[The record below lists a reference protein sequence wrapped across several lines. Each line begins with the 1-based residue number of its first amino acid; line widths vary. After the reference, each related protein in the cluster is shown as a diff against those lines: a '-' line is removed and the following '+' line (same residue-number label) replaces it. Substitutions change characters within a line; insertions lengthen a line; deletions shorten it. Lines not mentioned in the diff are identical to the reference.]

1 MEIKNI
7 TGFKYKVVRFFG
19 LKILDLYVIRKFL
32 SSFFLA
38 IALILSIVVIF
49 DLSEKIDDFI
59 ESDAQLKEILLEY
72 YLNFI
77 PYFAVLFSSLFAFI
91 AVIYFTSRMAYNTE
105 IIAILNSGMS
115 FRRLLLPYLISA
127 TLIAGLSF
135 YLSDRVIPN
144 ANKIKLEFEEE
155 FVRKRPIRFK
165 TKDFHRQIEP
175 GIYVY
180 LQNYSNVSK
189 VGYNFTIEKFENGEL
204 VSKMFA
210 DQIRWD
216 TAVNKWQARRYYIRT
231 IDGLNETLEEGKR
244 IDTTLSIHP
253 DDFKMRLNIVE
264 TMSLRELDEFIKKQL
279 MQGETNVTA
288 YQIERQNRLSFP
300 FATFI
305 LTLIGVAVSS
315 RKMRGGIGL
324 QIARGRGRWGNG
336 DAGAARGVDQ
346 YAESLRRGRAK
357 APKAVR
363 LCDDVVPV
371 ADIEL
376 KIPVLQN

>member
-1 MEIKNI
+1 MERKDDTSLKHKI
-7 TGFKYKVVRFFG
+7 VRALG

-32 SSFFLA
+32 GTFFLS
-38 IALILSIVVIF
+38 IVLILSIAVIF

-59 ESDAQLKEILLEY
+59 ESGAGIHEIVFDY

-115 FRRLLLPYLISA
+115 FKRFLRPYMLSA
-127 TLIAGLSF
+127 FLIAALAF
-135 YLSDRVIPN
+135 YLSDQVIPD
-144 ANKIKLEFEEE
+144 ANKVKLDFEETY
-155 FVRKRPIRFK
+155 VRKRPVKFK

-175 GIYVY
+175 GVYIY

-189 VGYNFTIEKFENGEL
+189 VGYNFTIEKFEDGEL

-216 TAVNKWQARRYYIRT
+216 TAIDKWQARRYYIRT
-231 IDGLNETLEEGKR
+231 IDGLVETLEEGKM
-244 IDTTLSIHP
+244 IDTTLAIHP
-253 DDFKMRLNIVE
+253 DDFQRRLSIVE
-264 TMSLRELDEFIKKQL
+264 TMSLKELDAFIDQQL
-279 MQGETNVTA
+279 MQGETNVKA
-288 YQIERQNRLSFP
+288 YQIERQNRIAFP
-300 FATFI
+300 FSMFI

-324 QIARGRGRWGNG
+324 QIALGVVISFSFILFQQFSKQFAIGGMLPVM
-336 DAGAARGVDQ
+336 AAVWLPNLCFLVIAFFLFR
-346 YAESLRRGRAK
+346 L
-357 APKAVR
+357 APK
-363 LCDDVVPV
+363 
-371 ADIEL
+371 
-376 KIPVLQN
+376 

>member
-1 MEIKNI
+1 MEVNNDTGIKHKI
-7 TGFKYKVVRFFG
+7 IRFFG
-19 LKILDLYVIRKFL
+19 LRLLDIYVIRKFL
-32 SSFFLA
+32 GSFFLA

-59 ESDAQLKEILLEY
+59 ESGAKLKEILFDY

-105 IIAILNSGMS
+105 IIAILSSGMS
-115 FRRLLLPYLISA
+115 FRRLLVPYLISA

-135 YLSDRVIPN
+135 YLSDQVIPS
-144 ANKIKLEFEEE
+144 ANKIKLDFEEKY
-155 FVRKRPIRFK
+155 VRKRPVRFK

-189 VGYNFTIEKFENGEL
+189 VGYNFTIEKFENGQL

-216 TAVNKWQARRYYIRT
+216 TAVNKWEARRYYIRT
-231 IDGLNETLEEGKR
+231 IDGINESLVQGKT
-244 IDTTLSIHP
+244 IDTTLAIHP
-253 DDFKMRLNIVE
+253 DDFKVRLNIVE
-264 TMSLRELDEFIKKQL
+264 TMSLKELDEFIRKQL
-279 MQGETNVTA
+279 MQGETNVTS
-288 YQIERQNRLSFP
+288 YQIERHNRISFP
-300 FATFI
+300 FSTFI

-324 QIARGRGRWGNG
+324 QIAI
-336 DAGAARGVDQ
+336 GVVISFSYILFQ
-346 YAESLRRGRAK
+346 QFSKQFAIGGLLPVMLAVWLPNLFFLVVALFLFRL
-357 APKAVR
+357 APR
-363 LCDDVVPV
+363 
-371 ADIEL
+371 
-376 KIPVLQN
+376 

>member
-1 MEIKNI
+1 MESKNDI
-7 TGFKYKVVRFFG
+7 GIKYKIVRFFG
-19 LKILDLYVIRKFL
+19 LKILDFYVIRKFL
-32 SSFFLA
+32 GSFFLS

-59 ESDAQLKEILLEY
+59 ESGAGLKEILFDY

-105 IIAILNSGMS
+105 IIAILSSGMS

-135 YLSDRVIPN
+135 YLSDRVIPG
-144 ANKIKLEFEEE
+144 ANKIKLDFEEK
-155 FVRKRPIRFK
+155 FVRKRTIRFK
-165 TKDFHRQIEP
+165 TKNFHRQIEP

-189 VGYNFTIEKFENGEL
+189 VGYNFTIEKFEEGEL

-231 IDGLNETLEEGKR
+231 IDGLTEEIVEGR
-244 IDTTLSIHP
+244 EIDTTLAIHP

-264 TMSLRELDEFIKKQL
+264 TMSLKELDEFIRKQL
-279 MQGETNVTA
+279 MQGETNVTV
-288 YQIERQNRLSFP
+288 YQIERQNRIAFP
-300 FATFI
+300 FSIFI

-315 RKMRGGIGL
+315 KKMRGGIGM
-324 QIARGRGRWGNG
+324 QIAL
-336 DAGAARGVDQ
+336 GVVISFTYILFTQ
-346 YAESLRRGRAK
+346 FSKQFAIGGLLPVMLAVWLPNLFFTFVALLLFRL
-357 APKAVR
+357 APR
-363 LCDDVVPV
+363 
-371 ADIEL
+371 
-376 KIPVLQN
+376 

>member
-1 MEIKNI
+1 MEEQNDI
-7 TGFKYKVVRFFG
+7 GFKYKIIRFFG
-19 LKILDLYVIRKFL
+19 LKILDVYVIRKFL
-32 SSFFLA
+32 GSFFLA

-59 ESDAQLKEILLEY
+59 ESGAKLREILLDY

-115 FRRLLLPYLISA
+115 FRRLLVPYLISA
-127 TLIAGLSF
+127 TLIAALSF

-144 ANKIKLEFEEE
+144 ANKVKLDFEEK
-155 FVRKRPIRFK
+155 FIRKSPVRFS
-165 TKDFHRQIEP
+165 TKNFHRQIEP
-175 GIYVY
+175 GVYVY
-180 LQNYSNVSK
+180 LENYSNVSK
-189 VGYNFTIEKFENGEL
+189 VGYNFTIEKFKDGEL

-216 TAVNKWQARRYYIRT
+216 TTVNKWQARRYYIRT
-231 IDGLNETLEEGKR
+231 INGLHETLEEGKE

-253 DDFKMRLNIVE
+253 DDFKIRLNIVE
-264 TMSLRELDEFIKKQL
+264 TMSLKELDKFIKKQL

-288 YQIERQNRLSFP
+288 YQIERHNRISFP
-300 FATFI
+300 FSTFI
-305 LTLIGVAVSS
+305 LTLVGVAVSS

-324 QIARGRGRWGNG
+324 QIAI
-336 DAGAARGVDQ
+336 GVVISFSYILFSQ
-346 YAESLRRGRAK
+346 FSKQFAIGGLLPVMLAVWLPNIFFFLVSIFLFRM
-357 APKAVR
+357 APR
-363 LCDDVVPV
+363 
-371 ADIEL
+371 
-376 KIPVLQN
+376 

>member
-1 MEIKNI
+1 MEGKDN
-7 TGFKYKVVRFFG
+7 TEFKYKIVRFLG
-19 LKILDLYVIRKFL
+19 LKMLDVYVIRKFL
-32 SSFFLA
+32 GSFFLS

-59 ESDAQLKEILLEY
+59 ESGAKLKAILFEY

-115 FRRLLLPYLISA
+115 FRRLLFPYMISA
-127 TLIAGLSF
+127 TFIALLSF
-135 YLSDRVIPN
+135 FLSDRVIPQ
-144 ANKIKLEFEEE
+144 ANKAKLNFEEQY
-155 FVRKRPIRFK
+155 VRRKPIRFK

-189 VGYNFTIEKFENGEL
+189 VGYQFTIEKFEDGVL

-216 TAVNKWQARRYYIRT
+216 TTNNKWQARRYYIRT
-231 IDGLNETLEEGKR
+231 IDGLKETLEEGKQ

-253 DDFKMRLNIVE
+253 DDFQMRLTITE
-264 TMSLRELDEFIKKQL
+264 TMSLKELDEFIKKQQ
-279 MQGETNVTA
+279 MQGETNITA
-288 YQIERQNRLSFP
+288 YQIERHNRIAFP
-300 FATFI
+300 FTTII

-324 QIARGRGRWGNG
+324 QIAIGVMTSFIFILFSQFSKQFAIGGLLPVM
-336 DAGAARGVDQ
+336 AAVWLPNVFFTFVALFLMR
-346 YAESLRRGRAK
+346 L
-357 APKAVR
+357 APR
-363 LCDDVVPV
+363 
-371 ADIEL
+371 
-376 KIPVLQN
+376 